1 MAEIST
7 QAVSADAIVKNYMLG
22 SLAVGVLPLP
32 FLDLAI
38 LSGLQLAMLR
48 SISNVYNVEFSSNL
62 GKAAIAALVG
72 GALPVSLGSLL
83 RPFYGQFAG
92 FFATSL
98 VGGASTYA
106 VGKVFIQHFESGGTF
121 LTFDPQKVREY
132 YALQLEEGKKEVKS
146 YAGVRP

>member
-7 QAVSADAIVKNYMLG
+7 QAVSADTIVKKYMLG

-32 FLDLAI
+32 FVDLVI

-48 SISNVYNVEFSSNL
+48 SISNVYDVEFYSNL
-62 GKAAIAALVG
+62 GKSTIAALVG
-72 GALPVSLGSLL
+72 GGVPVSLGSLL
-83 RPFYGQFAG
+83 RPLYGQFAG
-92 FFATSL
+92 LLATSL

-121 LTFDPQKVREY
+121 LTFNPQKVRED
-132 YALQLEEGKKEVKS
+132 YALQFEEGKKEVKS